1 MNERSSPHELERYS
15 VESIE
20 NLYAQLMDLSPK
32 IVTMFT
38 PSNRAEQ
45 EEKFLSGEVRN
56 PQFVYEKLGT
66 ADFEAVIK
74 NIQQLGDSILNHPD
88 LPSRHRK
95 VYEEF
100 IKNYQKQTELLL
112 CAQMYHV
119 VGSEYRQDIAE
130 RYARLNVENY
140 GEPEEE
146 TYRSLLGEKLKNI
159 HSKKLT
165 GKASKLR
172 EELFGMVDFD
182 SDMDIPERFRPS
194 DETVEWIH
202 DVARS
207 LYGGMLSH
215 VPVDKSEFCPHE
227 LQEIFV
233 NVIQNEFNTYGN
245 SGGVRFYNGAA
256 EGWRVSVEE
265 AGSINVRSSEKKIVI
280 PDNGMMRSREKVE
293 ELIVHEIGV
302 HMLRAITGGE
312 TDVPPLAN
320 GLSGYYDTEEGLGVV
335 MEQALRGKFA
345 ERGVDHYI
353 TAGLAHYDKKDFRG
367 AFEVKWRLS
376 LLNSIKDGDD
386 ISDKKIEKAKKTA
399 FAQTLRSFRGTNDMP
414 LFKDLSYYNGSV
426 EVWRYIDSMMETVD
440 NRDLKLFLLLAGKA
454 SISVE
459 HRGIVLDS
467 KTK

>member
-1 MNERSSPHELERYS
+1 MNERPSPPELERYS

-45 EEKFLSGEVRN
+45 EEKFLSGEVMN

-66 ADFEAVIK
+66 ADFGAAIK

-88 LPSRHRK
+88 LPSRYRK

-119 VGSEYRQDIAE
+119 VRSEEDRQNIAE
-130 RYARLNVENY
+130 AYQGLNIENY

-265 AGSINVRSSEKKIVI
+265 AGSINVRCSEKKIVI

-335 MEQALRGKFA
+335 MEQALG
-345 ERGVDHYI
+345 G
-353 TAGLAHYDKKDFRG
+353 G
-367 AFEVKWRLS
+367 S
-376 LLNSIKDGDD
+376 LLNG
-386 ISDKKIEKAKKTA
+386 
-399 FAQTLRSFRGTNDMP
+399 
-414 LFKDLSYYNGSV
+414 
-426 EVWRYIDSMMETVD
+426 
-440 NRDLKLFLLLAGKA
+440 A
-454 SISVE
+454 SI
-459 HRGIVLDS
+459 II
-467 KTK
+467 

>member
-1 MNERSSPHELERYS
+1 MNERPSRPELERYS

-56 PQFVYEKLGT
+56 PQFVYEKMGT

-172 EELFGMVDFD
+172 EELFGIVDFD

-335 MEQALRGKFA
+335 M
-345 ERGVDHYI
+345 
-353 TAGLAHYDKKDFRG
+353 
-367 AFEVKWRLS
+367 
-376 LLNSIKDGDD
+376 
-386 ISDKKIEKAKKTA
+386 
-399 FAQTLRSFRGTNDMP
+399 
-414 LFKDLSYYNGSV
+414 
-426 EVWRYIDSMMETVD
+426 
-440 NRDLKLFLLLAGKA
+440 
-454 SISVE
+454 
-459 HRGIVLDS
+459 
-467 KTK
+467 